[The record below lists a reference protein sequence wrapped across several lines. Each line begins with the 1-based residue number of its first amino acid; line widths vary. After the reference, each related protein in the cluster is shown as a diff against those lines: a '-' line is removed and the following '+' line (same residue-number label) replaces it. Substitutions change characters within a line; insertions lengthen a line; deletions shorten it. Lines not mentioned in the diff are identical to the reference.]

1 MNEHKQYHIALKI
14 LGLQN
19 LQNKS
24 EEDLIQIRKTLI
36 DSALNKYLNKQKDFE
51 TKKANDWSHK
61 VNQINNAYE
70 IVRSYVD
77 NTFESNRQ
85 IRVEPLTYDYH
96 GESSLSINDSILA
109 IGYCSTQ
116 NKSHR
121 QSMQDRNIVLEN
133 FGENKNFTYCATFD
147 GYDGDVASNRCIQ
160 QLHLAIL
167 YNLTKQKLN
176 TGLEFIRDKFVYDE
190 INYLEKYS
198 NSEDYSKIEDT
209 WEEKNVASSRDEI
222 NQIDFNES
230 FIKAYH
236 QMDKLL
242 ARGRGETS
250 KLRWSGCTG
259 CTCII
264 ENNPENDDGWI
275 HIANCGI

>member
-24 EEDLIQIRKTLI
+24 EEDLIKIRKTLI

-96 GESSLSINDSILA
+96 GESSLSIND
-109 IGYCSTQ
+109 
-116 NKSHR
+116 
-121 QSMQDRNIVLEN
+121 
-133 FGENKNFTYCATFD
+133 
-147 GYDGDVASNRCIQ
+147 
-160 QLHLAIL
+160 
-167 YNLTKQKLN
+167 
-176 TGLEFIRDKFVYDE
+176 
-190 INYLEKYS
+190 
-198 NSEDYSKIEDT
+198 
-209 WEEKNVASSRDEI
+209 
-222 NQIDFNES
+222 
-230 FIKAYH
+230 
-236 QMDKLL
+236 
-242 ARGRGETS
+242 
-250 KLRWSGCTG
+250 
-259 CTCII
+259 
-264 ENNPENDDGWI
+264 
-275 HIANCGI
+275 